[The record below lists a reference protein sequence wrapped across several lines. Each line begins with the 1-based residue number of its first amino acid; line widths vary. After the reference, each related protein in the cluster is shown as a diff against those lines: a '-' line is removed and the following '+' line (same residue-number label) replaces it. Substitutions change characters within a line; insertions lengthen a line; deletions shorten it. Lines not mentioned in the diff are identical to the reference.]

1 MKSPPSSQVTQ
12 LLRAWSQGDQAAL
25 DELYRIVYDEL
36 RRLAHRYMSR
46 EQPGHTLQT
55 TALVNE
61 AYLRLADVKDMNW
74 QDRAHFFAVSANVM
88 RRILIDE
95 ARARRAERRGGDHLT
110 IALDEA
116 LEVEGGE
123 DLDLIALDLAL
134 QGLAKTNERQSR
146 VVELRYFG
154 GLSVEE
160 TAEVLKVSSDTVT
173 RDWRFAKAWLKREM
187 VRGNDSALR

>member
-1 MKSPPSSQVTQ
+1 MKPFPSQEVTQ
-12 LLRAWSQGDQAAL
+12 LLRAWSEGDKSAL
-25 DELYRIVYDEL
+25 DQLYQIVYDEL

-46 EQPGHTLQT
+46 ESAGHTLQT

-61 AYLRLADVKDMNW
+61 AYLRLAEVKDMNW

-88 RRILIDE
+88 RLILIDE
-95 ARARRAERRGGDHLT
+95 ARARRTERRGGANLT

-116 LEVEGGE
+116 LDVEKGE

-134 QGLAKTNERQSR
+134 QSLAQINQRQCQ
-146 VVELRYFG
+146 VIELRYFG
-154 GLSVEE
+154 GLTVEE
-160 TAEVLKVSSDTVT
+160 TAEVLKVSADTVM

-187 VRGNDSALR
+187 VRESNSPLR

>member
-1 MKSPPSSQVTQ
+1 MKTATSQEVTQ
-12 LLRAWSQGDQAAL
+12 LLKAWSQGDSAAL

-36 RRLAHRYMSR
+36 HRLAHRYMSR

-61 AYLRLADVKDMNW
+61 AYLRLAEVKDMNW

-95 ARARRAERRGGDHLT
+95 ARARRAERRGGGDLT

-116 LEVEGGE
+116 LEVEKGE

-134 QGLAKTNERQSR
+134 QGLAKTSERQSQ

-160 TAEVLKVSSDTVT
+160 TAEVLKVSPDTVM

-187 VRGNDSALR
+187 VRGNVA

>member
-1 MKSPPSSQVTQ
+1 
-12 LLRAWSQGDQAAL
+12 
-25 DELYRIVYDEL
+25 
-36 RRLAHRYMSR
+36 MSR